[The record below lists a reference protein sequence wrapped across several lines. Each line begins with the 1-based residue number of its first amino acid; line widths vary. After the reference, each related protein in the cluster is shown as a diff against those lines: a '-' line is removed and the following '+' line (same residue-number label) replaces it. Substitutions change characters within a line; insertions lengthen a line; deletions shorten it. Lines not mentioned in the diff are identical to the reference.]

1 MMASLNE
8 KKSLRQQE
16 IEMIVKEA
24 GNKKL
29 AGRSSAFLSHLIK

>member
-1 MMASLNE
+1 MASLNE

-16 IEMIVKEA
+16 IEMTVKEA
-24 GNKKL
+24 VNKKL